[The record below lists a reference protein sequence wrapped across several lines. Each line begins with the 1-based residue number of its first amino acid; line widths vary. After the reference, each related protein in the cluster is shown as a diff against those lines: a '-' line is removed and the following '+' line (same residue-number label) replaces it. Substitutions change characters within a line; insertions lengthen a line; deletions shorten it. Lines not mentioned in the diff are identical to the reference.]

1 MCLKRGKEWKKKNVK
16 NLLFHACEKK
26 KKKRAEK
33 GTRKEFSTNTL
44 TDVSQEFLS
53 SLLKMM
59 SSIAE
64 EEPSLP
70 AMQQQQQQQQQEIQK
85 PTLAATSPP
94 HSPRSSDDSSSR
106 RRRRASKFNIDPP
119 PSLLV
124 RAIEKAIKCACYA
137 IVIFYVG
144 KAFHRNVFNPL
155 LSLSNADYSL
165 KTIVRDVFYGY
176 EKPKN
181 RKAASSV
188 RDIEHKK
195 KLLADESHLKRK
207 LEHRDRKRQKL
218 HEKLGLNHEDEMEI
232 WRRKSE
238 EMKRSNGRS
247 ASTRRDD
254 DGEL

>member
-1 MCLKRGKEWKKKNVK
+1 MRRRRKEQKK
-16 NLLFHACEKK
+16 
-26 KKKRAEK
+26 AEK
-33 GTRKEFSTNTL
+33 RH
-44 TDVSQEFLS
+44 TDVAQEFLS
-53 SLLKMM
+53 FVKMM

-70 AMQQQQQQQQQEIQK
+70 AMQQQQQQEIQK

-137 IVIFYVG
+137 IVIFYLG

-247 ASTRRDD
+247 ASTGRDD

>member
-1 MCLKRGKEWKKKNVK
+1 M
-16 NLLFHACEKK
+16 
-26 KKKRAEK
+26 
-33 GTRKEFSTNTL
+33 
-44 TDVSQEFLS
+44 
-53 SLLKMM
+53 
-59 SSIAE
+59 
-64 EEPSLP
+64 
-70 AMQQQQQQQQQEIQK
+70 
-85 PTLAATSPP
+85 
-94 HSPRSSDDSSSR
+94 
-106 RRRRASKFNIDPP
+106 
-119 PSLLV
+119 
-124 RAIEKAIKCACYA
+124 
-137 IVIFYVG
+137 
-144 KAFHRNVFNPL
+144 FNPL

-181 RKAASSV
+181 AKAASSV

-232 WRRKSE
+232 WRRKTE

-254 DGEL
+254 GEL

>member
-1 MCLKRGKEWKKKNVK
+1 
-16 NLLFHACEKK
+16 
-26 KKKRAEK
+26 
-33 GTRKEFSTNTL
+33 
-44 TDVSQEFLS
+44 
-53 SLLKMM
+53 MM

-64 EEPSLP
+64 EAPSLP
-70 AMQQQQQQQQQEIQK
+70 AMQQQQQQQQQQQEIQK

-94 HSPRSSDDSSSR
+94 HSPRSSDDSSGR
-106 RRRRASKFNIDPP
+106 RRRRRRFTNPYDIDPP

-144 KAFHRNVFNPL
+144 KEFHRNVLNPL

-232 WRRKSE
+232 WRRKTE

>member
-1 MCLKRGKEWKKKNVK
+1 
-16 NLLFHACEKK
+16 
-26 KKKRAEK
+26 
-33 GTRKEFSTNTL
+33 
-44 TDVSQEFLS
+44 
-53 SLLKMM
+53 MM

-64 EEPSLP
+64 EAPSLP
-70 AMQQQQQQQQQEIQK
+70 AMQQQHQQQQQQQEIQK

-94 HSPRSSDDSSSR
+94 HSPRSSDDSSGR
-106 RRRRASKFNIDPP
+106 RRRRRRFTNPYDIDPP

>member
-1 MCLKRGKEWKKKNVK
+1 
-16 NLLFHACEKK
+16 
-26 KKKRAEK
+26 
-33 GTRKEFSTNTL
+33 
-44 TDVSQEFLS
+44 
-53 SLLKMM
+53 MM

-70 AMQQQQQQQQQEIQK
+70 AMQQQQQQEIQK

-124 RAIEKAIKCACYA
+124 RAFEKAIKCACYA
-137 IVIFYVG
+137 IVIFYLG
-144 KAFHRNVFNPL
+144 KAFHQNVFNPL

-207 LEHRDRKRQKL
+207 LVHRDRKRQKL

>member
-1 MCLKRGKEWKKKNVK
+1 MRRRRKEQT
-16 NLLFHACEKK
+16 
-26 KKKRAEK
+26 EK
-33 GTRKEFSTNTL
+33 GTREKSY
-44 TDVSQEFLS
+44 VSQEEFLS
-53 SLLKMM
+53 FLKMM

-70 AMQQQQQQQQQEIQK
+70 AMQQQQQQQEEIQK
-85 PTLAATSPP
+85 TITLAATSPP

>member
-1 MCLKRGKEWKKKNVK
+1 MRRRRKEQKK
-16 NLLFHACEKK
+16 
-26 KKKRAEK
+26 AEK
-33 GTRKEFSTNTL
+33 RH

-53 SLLKMM
+53 FVKMM

-70 AMQQQQQQQQQEIQK
+70 AMQQQQEEEIQK

-254 DGEL
+254 GEL

>member
-1 MCLKRGKEWKKKNVK
+1 MKN
-16 NLLFHACEKK
+16 EK

-33 GTRKEFSTNTL
+33 GTREKSY
-44 TDVSQEFLS
+44 VSQEEFLS

-70 AMQQQQQQQQQEIQK
+70 AMQQQQQQQQEIKK

>member
-1 MCLKRGKEWKKKNVK
+1 MRRRRKEQT
-16 NLLFHACEKK
+16 
-26 KKKRAEK
+26 EK
-33 GTRKEFSTNTL
+33 GTREKSY
-44 TDVSQEFLS
+44 VSQEEFLS

-70 AMQQQQQQQQQEIQK
+70 AMQQQQQQQQQEIKK

>member
-1 MCLKRGKEWKKKNVK
+1 MQK
-16 NLLFHACEKK
+16 
-26 KKKRAEK
+26 
-33 GTRKEFSTNTL
+33 TP
-44 TDVSQEFLS
+44 
-53 SLLKMM
+53 LLKMM
-59 SSIAE
+59 SSLAE

-70 AMQQQQQQQQQEIQK
+70 AMQQQQQRQQQQEEIQK

-106 RRRRASKFNIDPP
+106 RRRRRRRFTNPYDIDPP
-119 PSLLV
+119 PSVLV

-137 IVIFYVG
+137 IFIFYVG
-144 KAFHRNVFNPL
+144 KEFHRNVFNPL

-232 WRRKSE
+232 WRRKTE

>member
-1 MCLKRGKEWKKKNVK
+1 MSHKN
-16 NLLFHACEKK
+16 
-26 KKKRAEK
+26 
-33 GTRKEFSTNTL
+33 
-44 TDVSQEFLS
+44 S
-53 SLLKMM
+53 SLKMM

-70 AMQQQQQQQQQEIQK
+70 AMQQQQQEIQK

-94 HSPRSSDDSSSR
+94 HSPRRSDDSSSR
-106 RRRRASKFNIDPP
+106 RRRRRRFTNPYDIDPP

-144 KAFHRNVFNPL
+144 KEFHRNVFNPL

-195 KLLADESHLKRK
+195 KLFADESHLKRK

-254 DGEL
+254 GEL

>member
-1 MCLKRGKEWKKKNVK
+1 
-16 NLLFHACEKK
+16 
-26 KKKRAEK
+26 
-33 GTRKEFSTNTL
+33 
-44 TDVSQEFLS
+44 
-53 SLLKMM
+53 MM

-70 AMQQQQQQQQQEIQK
+70 AMQQQQQEIQK

-94 HSPRSSDDSSSR
+94 HSPRRSDDSSSR
-106 RRRRASKFNIDPP
+106 RRRRRRFTNPYDIDPP

-144 KAFHRNVFNPL
+144 KEFHRNVFNPL

-195 KLLADESHLKRK
+195 KLFADESHLKRK

-254 DGEL
+254 GEL

>member
-1 MCLKRGKEWKKKNVK
+1 
-16 NLLFHACEKK
+16 
-26 KKKRAEK
+26 
-33 GTRKEFSTNTL
+33 
-44 TDVSQEFLS
+44 
-53 SLLKMM
+53 MM

-64 EEPSLP
+64 EAPSLP
-70 AMQQQQQQQQQEIQK
+70 AMQQQQQQQQQEEIQK

-94 HSPRSSDDSSSR
+94 HSPRSSDDSSGR
-106 RRRRASKFNIDPP
+106 RRRRRRFTNPYDIDPP

>member
-1 MCLKRGKEWKKKNVK
+1 MKEECKKFDSN
-16 NLLFHACEKK
+16 EEEQ
-26 KKKRAEK
+26 KRAEK
-33 GTRKEFSTNTL
+33 GREKFSTL

-53 SLLKMM
+53 FLKMMM

-70 AMQQQQQQQQQEIQK
+70 AMQQRQQEMQK

-124 RAIEKAIKCACYA
+124 SAIEKAIKCACYA
-137 IVIFYVG
+137 IVIFYLG

>member
-1 MCLKRGKEWKKKNVK
+1 MRRRRKEQT
-16 NLLFHACEKK
+16 
-26 KKKRAEK
+26 EK
-33 GTRKEFSTNTL
+33 GTREKSY
-44 TDVSQEFLS
+44 VSQEEFLS

-70 AMQQQQQQQQQEIQK
+70 AMQQQQQQQEIKK

>member
-1 MCLKRGKEWKKKNVK
+1 MEEE
-16 NLLFHACEKK
+16 CEKK
-26 KKKRAEK
+26 FDSEGRREQKRAEK
-33 GTRKEFSTNTL
+33 GREKFSTLL
-44 TDVSQEFLS
+44 TDVSQDEFLS
-53 SLLKMM
+53 FLKMM

-70 AMQQQQQQQQQEIQK
+70 AMQQQQQQQQEIQK

-137 IVIFYVG
+137 IVIFYLG

-207 LEHRDRKRQKL
+207 LEHRDRKRQKV

>member
-1 MCLKRGKEWKKKNVK
+1 MSRSSNVFVARERVEEKIVK
-16 NLLFHACEKK
+16 NLLFHV
-26 KKKRAEK
+26 RRR
-33 GTRKEFSTNTL
+33 RKEQKKAREKTHC
-44 TDVSQEFLS
+44 DVSQEFLS

-70 AMQQQQQQQQQEIQK
+70 AMQQQQQQQQEIKK

>member
-1 MCLKRGKEWKKKNVK
+1 MRRRRKEQT
-16 NLLFHACEKK
+16 
-26 KKKRAEK
+26 EK
-33 GTRKEFSTNTL
+33 GTREKSY
-44 TDVSQEFLS
+44 VSQEEFLS

-70 AMQQQQQQQQQEIQK
+70 AMQQQQQQQQQEIKK

-181 RKAASSV
+181 AKAASSV
-188 RDIEHKK
+188 RDIDHKK

>member
-1 MCLKRGKEWKKKNVK
+1 
-16 NLLFHACEKK
+16 
-26 KKKRAEK
+26 
-33 GTRKEFSTNTL
+33 
-44 TDVSQEFLS
+44 
-53 SLLKMM
+53 MM

-64 EEPSLP
+64 EAPSLP

-94 HSPRSSDDSSSR
+94 HSPRSSDDSSGR
-106 RRRRASKFNIDPP
+106 RRRRRRFTNPYDIDPP

>member
-1 MCLKRGKEWKKKNVK
+1 MKRGKAWWKKIVK
-16 NLLFHACEKK
+16 NLLACMRRRRKAQKK
-26 KKKRAEK
+26 AEK
-33 GTRKEFSTNTL
+33 RH

-53 SLLKMM
+53 FVKMM

-70 AMQQQQQQQQQEIQK
+70 AMQQQQQQEIQK

-137 IVIFYVG
+137 IVIFYLG

>member
-1 MCLKRGKEWKKKNVK
+1 MRRRRKEQT
-16 NLLFHACEKK
+16 
-26 KKKRAEK
+26 EK
-33 GTRKEFSTNTL
+33 GTREKSY
-44 TDVSQEFLS
+44 VSQEEFLS

-70 AMQQQQQQQQQEIQK
+70 AMQQQQQQQQQEIKK
-85 PTLAATSPP
+85 PTLAATSTP

-144 KAFHRNVFNPL
+144 KEFHRNVFNPL

>member
-1 MCLKRGKEWKKKNVK
+1 
-16 NLLFHACEKK
+16 
-26 KKKRAEK
+26 
-33 GTRKEFSTNTL
+33 
-44 TDVSQEFLS
+44 
-53 SLLKMM
+53 MM

-70 AMQQQQQQQQQEIQK
+70 AMQQQQQEIQK

-94 HSPRSSDDSSSR
+94 HSPRRSDDSSSR
-106 RRRRASKFNIDPP
+106 RRRRRRFTNPYDIDPP

-144 KAFHRNVFNPL
+144 KEFHRNVFNPL

-254 DGEL
+254 GEL

>member
-1 MCLKRGKEWKKKNVK
+1 MRRRRKEQT
-16 NLLFHACEKK
+16 
-26 KKKRAEK
+26 EK
-33 GTRKEFSTNTL
+33 GTREKSY
-44 TDVSQEFLS
+44 VSQEEFLS
-53 SLLKMM
+53 SFLRKMM

-70 AMQQQQQQQQQEIQK
+70 AMEQQQQQQQEIKK

>member
-1 MCLKRGKEWKKKNVK
+1 MQK
-16 NLLFHACEKK
+16 
-26 KKKRAEK
+26 
-33 GTRKEFSTNTL
+33 TP
-44 TDVSQEFLS
+44 
-53 SLLKMM
+53 LLKMM
-59 SSIAE
+59 SSLAE

-70 AMQQQQQQQQQEIQK
+70 AMQQQQQQRQQQQEEIQK

-106 RRRRASKFNIDPP
+106 IRRRRRRFTNPYDIDPP
-119 PSLLV
+119 PSVLV

-137 IVIFYVG
+137 IFIFYVG
-144 KAFHRNVFNPL
+144 KEFHRNVFNPL

-181 RKAASSV
+181 AKAASSV

-232 WRRKSE
+232 WRRKTE

-254 DGEL
+254 GEL

>member
-1 MCLKRGKEWKKKNVK
+1 MRRRRKEQT
-16 NLLFHACEKK
+16 
-26 KKKRAEK
+26 EK
-33 GTRKEFSTNTL
+33 GTREKSY
-44 TDVSQEFLS
+44 VSQEEFLS
-53 SLLKMM
+53 SFLRKMM

-70 AMQQQQQQQQQEIQK
+70 AMEQQQQQQEIQK

>member
-1 MCLKRGKEWKKKNVK
+1 
-16 NLLFHACEKK
+16 
-26 KKKRAEK
+26 
-33 GTRKEFSTNTL
+33 
-44 TDVSQEFLS
+44 
-53 SLLKMM
+53 MM

-64 EEPSLP
+64 EAPSLP
-70 AMQQQQQQQQQEIQK
+70 AMQQQQQQQQQQQEIQK

-94 HSPRSSDDSSSR
+94 HSPRSSDDSSGR
-106 RRRRASKFNIDPP
+106 RRRRRRFTNPYDIDPP

-144 KAFHRNVFNPL
+144 KEFHRNVFNPL

>member
-1 MCLKRGKEWKKKNVK
+1 MRRRREKSKQKKACKR
-16 NLLFHACEKK
+16 EK
-26 KKKRAEK
+26 
-33 GTRKEFSTNTL
+33 SY
-44 TDVSQEFLS
+44 VSQEEFLS
-53 SLLKMM
+53 SFLRKMM

-70 AMQQQQQQQQQEIQK
+70 AMQQQQQQQQQQEIKK

>member
-1 MCLKRGKEWKKKNVK
+1 
-16 NLLFHACEKK
+16 
-26 KKKRAEK
+26 
-33 GTRKEFSTNTL
+33 
-44 TDVSQEFLS
+44 
-53 SLLKMM
+53 MM

-64 EEPSLP
+64 EAPSLP
-70 AMQQQQQQQQQEIQK
+70 AMQQQQQQQQEIQK

-106 RRRRASKFNIDPP
+106 RRRRRRFTNPYDIDPP

-137 IVIFYVG
+137 IVIFYLG

-232 WRRKSE
+232 WRRKTE

>member
-1 MCLKRGKEWKKKNVK
+1 MRRRRKEQT
-16 NLLFHACEKK
+16 
-26 KKKRAEK
+26 EK
-33 GTRKEFSTNTL
+33 GTREKSY
-44 TDVSQEFLS
+44 VSQEEFSS

-70 AMQQQQQQQQQEIQK
+70 AMQQQQQQQQQEIKK

>member
-1 MCLKRGKEWKKKNVK
+1 MSKSSSNVFEARERVEEEDCKK
-16 NLLFHACEKK
+16 FAFSCE

-33 GTRKEFSTNTL
+33 GTREKSY
-44 TDVSQEFLS
+44 VSQEEFLS
-53 SLLKMM
+53 SFLRKMM

-70 AMQQQQQQQQQEIQK
+70 AMQQQQQQQQEIKK

-144 KAFHRNVFNPL
+144 KVFHRNVFNPL

-232 WRRKSE
+232 WRRKTE

-247 ASTRRDD
+247 ASTRRDN

>member
-1 MCLKRGKEWKKKNVK
+1 MRRRRKEQT
-16 NLLFHACEKK
+16 
-26 KKKRAEK
+26 EK
-33 GTRKEFSTNTL
+33 GTREKSY
-44 TDVSQEFLS
+44 VSQEEFLS

-70 AMQQQQQQQQQEIQK
+70 AMQQQQQQQQEEIKK

>member
-1 MCLKRGKEWKKKNVK
+1 LKNE
-16 NLLFHACEKK
+16 K

-33 GTRKEFSTNTL
+33 GTREKSY
-44 TDVSQEFLS
+44 VSQEEFLS

-70 AMQQQQQQQQQEIQK
+70 AMQQQQQQQEIQK

>member
-1 MCLKRGKEWKKKNVK
+1 MRRRRKEQT
-16 NLLFHACEKK
+16 
-26 KKKRAEK
+26 EK
-33 GTRKEFSTNTL
+33 GTREKSY
-44 TDVSQEFLS
+44 VSQEEFLS

-70 AMQQQQQQQQQEIQK
+70 AMQQQQQQQQQQEIKK

>member
-1 MCLKRGKEWKKKNVK
+1 MSQ
-16 NLLFHACEKK
+16 
-26 KKKRAEK
+26 
-33 GTRKEFSTNTL
+33 TRTP
-44 TDVSQEFLS
+44 
-53 SLLKMM
+53 LLKMM

-64 EEPSLP
+64 EAPSLP
-70 AMQQQQQQQQQEIQK
+70 AMQQQQQQQQQQEIQK

-94 HSPRSSDDSSSR
+94 HSPRSSDDSSGR
-106 RRRRASKFNIDPP
+106 RRRRRRFTNPYDIDPP

-137 IVIFYVG
+137 IVIFYLG

>member
-1 MCLKRGKEWKKKNVK
+1 MRRRRKEQT
-16 NLLFHACEKK
+16 
-26 KKKRAEK
+26 EK
-33 GTRKEFSTNTL
+33 GTREKSY
-44 TDVSQEFLS
+44 VSQEEFLS

-70 AMQQQQQQQQQEIQK
+70 AMQQQQQQQQQEIKK

-232 WRRKSE
+232 WRRKTE

>member
-1 MCLKRGKEWKKKNVK
+1 MSRSSNLFEAREAWWKKIVK
-16 NLLFHACEKK
+16 NLLACMRRRRKAQKK
-26 KKKRAEK
+26 AEK
-33 GTRKEFSTNTL
+33 RH

-53 SLLKMM
+53 FVKMM

-70 AMQQQQQQQQQEIQK
+70 AMQQQQQQEIQK

-137 IVIFYVG
+137 IVIFYLG

>member
-1 MCLKRGKEWKKKNVK
+1 MRRRRKEQT
-16 NLLFHACEKK
+16 
-26 KKKRAEK
+26 EK
-33 GTRKEFSTNTL
+33 GTREKSY
-44 TDVSQEFLS
+44 VSQEEFLS

-70 AMQQQQQQQQQEIQK
+70 AMQQQQQQQEIQK

>member
-1 MCLKRGKEWKKKNVK
+1 MRRRRKEQKK
-16 NLLFHACEKK
+16 
-26 KKKRAEK
+26 AEK
-33 GTRKEFSTNTL
+33 RH

-53 SLLKMM
+53 FVKMM

-70 AMQQQQQQQQQEIQK
+70 AMQQQQQQQQQEEEEIQK

-94 HSPRSSDDSSSR
+94 HSPRSSDDSSGR
-106 RRRRASKFNIDPP
+106 RRRRRRFTNPYDIDPP

-137 IVIFYVG
+137 IVIFYLG

>member
-1 MCLKRGKEWKKKNVK
+1 
-16 NLLFHACEKK
+16 
-26 KKKRAEK
+26 
-33 GTRKEFSTNTL
+33 
-44 TDVSQEFLS
+44 
-53 SLLKMM
+53 MM

-64 EEPSLP
+64 EAPSLP
-70 AMQQQQQQQQQEIQK
+70 AMQQQQQQQQQQQEIQK

-94 HSPRSSDDSSSR
+94 HSPRSSDDSSGR
-106 RRRRASKFNIDPP
+106 RRRRRRFTNPYDIDPP
-119 PSLLV
+119 PSVLV

-137 IVIFYVG
+137 IFIFYVG
-144 KAFHRNVFNPL
+144 KEFHRNVFNPL

-232 WRRKSE
+232 WRRKTE

-254 DGEL
+254 GEL

>member
-1 MCLKRGKEWKKKNVK
+1 
-16 NLLFHACEKK
+16 
-26 KKKRAEK
+26 
-33 GTRKEFSTNTL
+33 
-44 TDVSQEFLS
+44 
-53 SLLKMM
+53 MM

-64 EEPSLP
+64 EAPSLP
-70 AMQQQQQQQQQEIQK
+70 AMQQQQQQQQQQQEIQK

-94 HSPRSSDDSSSR
+94 HSPRSSDDSSGR
-106 RRRRASKFNIDPP
+106 RRRRRRFTNPYDIDPP

-137 IVIFYVG
+137 IVIFYLG